1 MIEHRIQGAQP
12 PDLVASG
19 ELEKEMVDPFP
30 KPVERSFKVFGFIAL
45 GVGLVLIGLIVYTML
60 FGYR

>member
-1 MIEHRIQGAQP
+1 
-12 PDLVASG
+12 
-19 ELEKEMVDPFP
+19 MVDPFP

-45 GVGLVLIGLIVYTML
+45 GIGLALIALIVYTML